1 MANVQTDIKK
11 LTSACSGAR
20 KEIKNTFKKFEY
32 KLSKTQL
39 RVNEQKAMHDL
50 IQELDVSK
58 PEAFSLLFAFKM
70 NDINQQINMSQDVM
84 RGFKEGL
91 SDPAKIQ
98 KIEKMQKNQ
107 KKRKPRDVPL

>member
-1 MANVQTDIKK
+1 MAEVQKDIQK
-11 LTSACSGAR
+11 LTKACSGAR
-20 KEIKNTFKKFEY
+20 KEIKNTFRKLDY

-39 RVNEQKAMHDL
+39 RVNEQRTMHEL
-50 IQELDVSK
+50 IKELDIAK

-84 RGFKEGL
+84 RGFKEGM

-98 KIEKMQKNQ
+98 KIEKMQKHQ
-107 KKRKPRDVPL
+107 KKRK